1 MSEATRVHKNSY
13 RNGNASSMLD
23 YLEEL
28 ILIQSG
34 ENGRLTIPETEQG
47 YEDLTVSDTEV
58 AQLSVPENSISATI
72 SIEADATST
81 EKSRVVRFK
90 ENGSDPSA
98 NTGIALGDNDLYE
111 ISGRWNLESFR
122 IIGIEAGKS
131 HVLRIQYYQSPNNT

>member
-1 MSEATRVHKNSY
+1 
-13 RNGNASSMLD
+13 MLD

-47 YEDLTVSDTEV
+47 YQDLQVNDTEV
-58 AQLSVPENSISATI
+58 VQLTIPENAISATI
-72 SIEADATST
+72 SIEADGSAT

-98 NTGIALGDNDLYE
+98 NSGIALGDNDLYE
-111 ISGRWNLESFR
+111 ITGLLNLESFR
-122 IIGIEAGKS
+122 VIGVEVGKS
-131 HVLRIQYYQSPNNT
+131 HVIRVQYYQSPNNT

>member
-1 MSEATRVHKNSY
+1 MSEATRVHKNAY

-47 YEDLTVSDTEV
+47 YEDLAVTDMEV
-58 AQLSVPENSISATI
+58 AQLTIPENGISATI
-72 SIEADATST
+72 SIEADGSAA

-90 ENGSDPSA
+90 ENGSDPTASS
-98 NTGIALGDNDLYE
+98 GIALGENDLYE
-111 ISGRWNLESFR
+111 ITGRWNLENFR
-122 IIGIEAGKS
+122 VIGIEAGKS
-131 HVLRIQYYQSPNNT
+131 HVLRVQYYQSPNNT

>member
-1 MSEATRVHKNSY
+1 MSEATRVHKNAY

-47 YEDLTVSDTEV
+47 YEDLPVSDTEV
-58 AQLSVPENSISATI
+58 AQLSIPENAISATI
-72 SIEADATST
+72 SIEADGSAA

-90 ENGSDPSA
+90 ENGSDPTASS
-98 NTGIALGDNDLYE
+98 GIALGENDLYE
-111 ISGRWNLESFR
+111 ITGRWNLESFR
-122 IIGIEAGKS
+122 VIGVEAGKS
-131 HVLRIQYYQSPNNT
+131 HIIRVQYYQSPNNT

>member
-1 MSEATRVHKNSY
+1 MSEATRVHKNAY

-47 YEDLTVSDTEV
+47 YEDLAVTDMEV
-58 AQLSVPENSISATI
+58 AQLTIPENGISATI
-72 SIEADATST
+72 SIEADGSAA

-98 NTGIALGDNDLYE
+98 NSGIALGDNDLYE
-111 ISGRWNLESFR
+111 ITGRWNLESFR
-122 IIGIEAGKS
+122 VIGVEAGKS
-131 HVLRIQYYQSPNNT
+131 HIIRVQYYQSPNNT